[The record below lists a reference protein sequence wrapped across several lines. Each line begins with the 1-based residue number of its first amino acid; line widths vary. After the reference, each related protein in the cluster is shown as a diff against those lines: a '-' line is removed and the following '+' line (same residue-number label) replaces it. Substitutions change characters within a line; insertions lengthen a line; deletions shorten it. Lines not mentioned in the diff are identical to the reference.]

1 MNREVMKFISDS
13 YGDYRKFQ
21 NELKE
26 SQRVSPKQYGEH
38 LQKKR
43 KRGKRK

>member
-1 MNREVMKFISDS
+1 MKALMQFMNDAVSN
-13 YGDYRKFQ
+13 YRRMQ
-21 NELKE
+21 KE
-26 SQRVSPKQYGEH
+26 MNLERSVSPKQYGEH

>member
-1 MNREVMKFISDS
+1 MSSWVQLMHEYAES
-13 YGDYRKFQ
+13 YRATQKL
-21 NELKE
+21 LKHGG
-26 SQRVSPKQYGEH
+26 RTTPKEYGEH

>member
-1 MNREVMKFISDS
+1 MSESEKFCVPTYKTTFRIIP
-13 YGDYRKFQ
+13 
-21 NELKE
+21 KE
-26 SQRVSPKQYGEH
+26 ENPCISPKQYGEH